1 MGIQR
6 KYPIK
11 KKPVATGLFKRC
23 YSWII
28 IKVVGMAEETAKP
41 MTKLNLFYTNND

>member
-11 KKPVATGLFKRC
+11 KNPVATELFKRC
-23 YSWII
+23 YRG